1 MLNINFIVRVYTVF
15 FIVMIMILAWTHPRA
30 CRQGIIVAVMFLC
43 TQRFMTEA
51 TNLVCEDA
59 LILSAKAFSFCFNQ

>member
-1 MLNINFIVRVYTVF
+1 MLNIIVSVYTVF
-15 FIVMIMILAWTHPRA
+15 FIVMIIILAKTHPRA
-30 CRQGIIVAVMFLC
+30 CRQGFIVAVKFLC

-51 TNLVCEDA
+51 TNLVYEDA